1 MNKRGSN
8 LLFTIILIVMSASFF
23 SGCAEENTPSPH
35 PDDWADPQSN
45 NFHGLKISAGNWN
58 LESCTA
64 CHGDDLTG
72 TEEVTGCQT
81 SSCHTSEGGI
91 YACDNCHAAQSSAY
105 FYNLDDD
112 TASSILT
119 VGAHNNHI
127 FEGANRTAIACSE
140 CHLIPTDYSDVSHL
154 DNSQFAEVAFGPLAT
169 DSGRLAPTWDRN
181 SGSCSNVYCHG
192 NFTFMKSE
200 ASPGNQFAYL
210 NTEITG
216 SNPDL
221 IWNSMVDVACGDC
234 HSLVPS
240 GHFNNPS
247 CSSCHT
253 AVVESDNATIKDKTK
268 HINGQRN
275 VFGN

>member
-154 DNSQFAEVAFGPLAT
+154 DSSQFAEVAFGPLAT
-169 DSGRLAPTWDRN
+169 DGGGLTPTGDRSSGT
-181 SGSCSNVYCHG
+181 CSNVYCHG
-192 NFTFMKSE
+192 NFAFH
-200 ASPGNQFAYL
+200 ASDSDYPNYYIADDSL
-210 NTEITG
+210 IIG
-216 SNPDL
+216 SNLTL
-221 IWNSMVDVACGDC
+221 IWNSSDDVTCGNC
-234 HSLVPS
+234 HGVPPV
-240 GHFNNPS
+240 GHMNLTN
-247 CSSCHT
+247 CSSCHS